1 MDVYNTPAY
10 KALDNTRLLHFLY
23 WRKTTTKPWDNLAAY
38 LYFDDWAENYQK
50 WLALGGDGPVHY
62 TKEDYYNLFAFEK
75 SGEIMKKDKQI
86 AKLEKRIETI
96 IGSRGWKM
104 VQFLRRIKDKLRKL
118 LKCFK
123 K

>member
-1 MDVYNTPAY
+1 MDC
-10 KALDNTRLLHFLY
+10 
-23 WRKTTTKPWDNLAAY
+23 
-38 LYFDDWAENYQK
+38 
-50 WLALGGDGPVHY
+50 
-62 TKEDYYNLFAFEK
+62 AFC
-75 SGEIMKKDKQI
+75 KKI

-104 VQFLRRIKDKLRKL
+104 VLFLRRIKDKLRKL